1 MMRKSSVYLFGALA
15 ISLLGV
21 AGFIFEERNV
31 LAFAILSAGL
41 GFGAEW
47 LSQEIYF
54 SRNYFDMAPTFKLIF
69 IFSSV
74 VSGLASFGNLVV

>member
-1 MMRKSSVYLFGALA
+1 MRRPSVYLFGALA

-21 AGFIFEERNV
+21 AGFLFEERNV

-47 LSQEIYF
+47 LSQEIYL
-54 SRNYFDMAPTFKLIF
+54 RRTYFDMAHTFKLIF
-69 IFSSV
+69 IFSSL
-74 VSGLASFGNLVV
+74 VSGLASFGSFIA

>member
-1 MMRKSSVYLFGALA
+1 MRKPSVYLFGALA

-21 AGFIFEERNV
+21 AGFVFEERNV

-47 LSQEIYF
+47 FSQEIYW
-54 SRNYFDMAPTFKLIF
+54 SRTYYDMAHTVKFILIF
-69 IFSSV
+69 TSV
-74 VSGLASFGNLVV
+74 VSGVASFGSLIA